1 MTIRVDTAEGAQIVI
16 ANVMRQLEDWST
28 FFQLMN
34 ETVLPEAQKDVW
46 DRAFGLGLI
55 PSLETM
61 EARRRRWGY
70 YKIQPDSRAHPAGPY
85 LEWTGSLRHATDFF
99 TEIGPRRAVIDP
111 DVNYEGPIEGFIH
124 PFAATVGAIVPES
137 NIWFVDDLE
146 KRIDLAIDQW
156 LSDQIV
162 TRIAA

>member
-1 MTIRVDTAEGAQIVI
+1 MTIQVETEAGAQLVI
-16 ANVMRQLEDWST
+16 ANVMQQLEDWST

-34 ETVLPEAQKDVW
+34 ETVLPEAQKNVW

-55 PSLETM
+55 PSLATM

-70 YKIQPDSRAHPAGPY
+70 YKIQPDVRAYPAGPY

-99 TEIGPRRAVIDP
+99 TTIGPKNAVIDP
-111 DVNYEGPIEGFIH
+111 NANYEGPIEGGSAFQS
-124 PFAATVGAIVPES
+124 TVGSLVPES
-137 NIWFVDDLE
+137 NIWFVDDLDR
-146 KRIDLAIDQW
+146 RIDQAIEVW

-162 TRIAA
+162 TRVAA